1 MLHGLHKAFTDG
13 VRLYAGFKG
22 FVVCPH
28 SSVEYLEGRLSSLGG
43 KGWKSWQMKGVVES
57 A

>member
-1 MLHGLHKAFTDG
+1 MLHGLHKAFTVG

-28 SSVEYLEGRLSSLGG
+28 SSVEYLEGRRSSLGG